1 MSMFAFLARNPRLA
15 LIVALIGVFAVPQ
28 DVLAESHVL
37 SSNELQQQMIT
48 AANERQGK
56 VERVQQFFGSEV
68 AQKALKASGMNYKQV
83 QSAVAQLDD
92 RELAQLAAKTDKAQQ
107 DFAAGALSNQ
117 QITYILIAL
126 ATAVIVIILV
136 H

>member
-1 MSMFAFLARNPRLA
+1 MLAFLARNARLA
-15 LIVALIGVFAVPQ
+15 LVVALIGVFAVPQ
-28 DVLAESHVL
+28 DALAQSHVL
-37 SSNELQQQMIT
+37 SSSDLQQQMI
-48 AANERQGK
+48 AAAKERQGK

-68 AQKALKASGMNYKQV
+68 AQKALKSSGMDYKQV
-83 QSAVAQLDD
+83 QSAVSQLDD
-92 RELAQLAAKTDKAQQ
+92 QELAKLAAKTDKAQQ

>member
-1 MSMFAFLARNPRLA
+1 MLSFLARNAKLA
-15 LIVALIGVFAVPQ
+15 LIVALIAAFAVPQ
-28 DVLAESHVL
+28 DVLAQSHVL

-48 AANERQGK
+48 AAKERQDR
-56 VERVQQFFGSEV
+56 VERIQQFFGSDM

-92 RELAQLAAKTDKAQQ
+92 QELANLAAKTDKAQQ

>member
-1 MSMFAFLARNPRLA
+1 MLAFLARNARLA
-15 LIVALIGVFAVPQ
+15 IVVALIGVFAIPQ

-37 SSNELQQQMIT
+37 SSNELQQQMIV
-48 AANERQGK
+48 AAKERQDK
-56 VERVQQFFGSEV
+56 IERVQQFFGSEV
-68 AQKALKASGMNYKQV
+68 AQKALKNSGMDYKQV
-83 QSAVAQLDD
+83 QTAVAQLDD
-92 RELAQLAAKTDKAQQ
+92 QELAKLAAKTDKAQQ
-107 DFAAGALSNQ
+107 DFAAGALTNQ

>member
-1 MSMFAFLARNPRLA
+1 MVQGMMKYPS
-15 LIVALIGVFAVPQ
+15 
-28 DVLAESHVL
+28 VLAESHVL